1 MFNRRPFPFL
11 GIKADDER
19 RMWERIF
26 RKPKPEKVET
36 KRKETKV
43 VSVTTNY
50 EEAFG
55 SSGRGGSQP
64 LRMVT
69 SLPSPVVDEGYYIVG
84 NVAELYVSDGTNWYL
99 VGAADAVSSLPTQP
113 TKGKLVYKTDEKKLY
128 CWDGNQWLSET
139 DKAGLGTAFP
149 SAPVTGMLFFRTDQQ
164 KLYLWNGT
172 QWVETGGGG
181 GVQFGTSFPS
191 NPQTGAL
198 FYRTDQRRLYAY
210 NGTVWVAQESIQT
223 ATPSSPVSGEVW
235 LEESNFR
242 VGVRGTNT
250 SYIGFVRTNV
260 PTTVEVVSSGGDLF
274 SGAAPLNHKHRLN
287 TGVVAGTNTLNTNA
301 PIALDTDSSAFLIN
315 RYTGTA
321 YLGEFRQISGAYV
334 PQLDVTGKVV
344 SANNNDI
351 VVAKHPYFA
360 LPCLNFQV
368 LSTETTR
375 SEFYVDLGIAALFAV
390 GTPVL
395 NNLRF
400 EWDMHI
406 VGQPNFTYQWQLTF
420 FVYDFTASSSYAV
433 IVTSISFSTD
443 TNSSGHAHSNS
454 SATVSLGSTS
464 RRFVCVVRI
473 MRRRGAEMTGTR
485 PDNCY
490 LLPFFK
496 ISCY

>member
-1 MFNRRPFPFL
+1 MPNRRPFPFL

-19 RMWERIF
+19 RMWERLF
-26 RKPKPEKVET
+26 RKPKPQKVET
-36 KRKETKV
+36 KRTETKV

-55 SSGRGGSQP
+55 SSGRGGAQP

-84 NVAELYVSDGTNWYL
+84 NVAELYVSNGTNWYL
-99 VGAADAVSSLPTQP
+99 VGAVDAVSSLPTQP

-139 DKAGLGTAFP
+139 DKAGLGTSFP

-210 NGTVWVAQESIQT
+210 NGTVWIAQESIQT
-223 ATPSSPVSGEVW
+223 TTPSSPVSGEVW

-250 SYIGFVRTNV
+250 SYIGFIRTTT
-260 PTTVEVVSSGGDLF
+260 PTTVEVVSSGGDLV

-287 TGVVAGTNTLNTNA
+287 TGVVSGTNVLNTNA
-301 PIALDTDSSAFLIN
+301 PIALENASSAFLIN
-315 RYTGTA
+315 RYDGSS
-321 YLGEFRQISGAYV
+321 YLGDFRQINGAYI
-334 PQLDVTGKVV
+334 PELDVTGKVV
-344 SANNNDI
+344 SATNNDI
-351 VVAKHPYFA
+351 VVTKHPYFA

-368 LSTETTR
+368 LSTESTQ
-375 SEFYVDLGIAALFAV
+375 SDFYVDLGIAALFAV

-406 VGQPNFTYQWQLTF
+406 VGQNSFSYLWRLTF
-420 FVYDFTASSSYAV
+420 YVYDFTASSSNPV
-433 IVTSISFSTD
+433 SSVQSDITTTTGST
-443 TNSSGHAHSNS
+443 GHAHANS
-454 SATVSLGSTS
+454 SVTLSVGSTS

-473 MRRRGAEMTGTR
+473 QRRRSAESVGTR